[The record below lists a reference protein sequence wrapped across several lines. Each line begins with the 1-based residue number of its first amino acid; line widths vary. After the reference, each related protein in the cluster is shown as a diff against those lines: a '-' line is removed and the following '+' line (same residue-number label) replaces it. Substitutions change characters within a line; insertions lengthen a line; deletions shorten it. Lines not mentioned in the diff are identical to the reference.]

1 MCFNS
6 KQKMVYVGS
15 DNEIIVLSVKTPI
28 EINSIYYLSLRM
40 KIKMKT
46 GWSEIAMTVSNL
58 MGGVM
63 YASKDRIAQIIPCEY
78 RLLRR
83 IIKQKVDSLINHIYY
98 SEKRNIAYLISHNKP
113 AEDLRLYLYNFD
125 Q

>member
-113 AEDLRLYLYNFD
+113 A
-125 Q
+125 